1 MVILMTHTVLE
12 LKNVSKR
19 YPLAPGSSLEAQ
31 GRKAAIDNVSLTLAA
46 GQIYGFAG
54 LNGAGKTTSIKAA
67 LGLIQPDS
75 GSIEL
80 FGAPID
86 AAAFNQIGFCPE
98 KPVFYETLTASEII
112 DFSGRLLNVTVD
124 ASRKKQILERVGLYD
139 DRQKRVAAFSK
150 GMQQRLGIACA
161 MLHDPALYILDE
173 PASGL
178 DPLGR
183 RLIKDILKELKLAG
197 KTVFFSTHIIAD
209 ITEICDKIAIIHKGH
224 ILYEGTV
231 DEFCPE
237 HKNGEECFVKLI
249 QDYDS
254 KGAAAEG

>member
-1 MVILMTHTVLE
+1 MTQTVLE
-12 LKNVSKR
+12 LKNVSKS
-19 YPLAPGSSLEAQ
+19 YALAPGSSKDAQ
-31 GRKAAIDNVSLTLAA
+31 GRRAAIDNVSLVLKA

-67 LGLIQPDS
+67 LGLIRPDT

-86 AAAFNQIGFCPE
+86 VAAFNEIGFCPE

-112 DFSGRLLNVTVD
+112 DFSGKLLNIKTD
-124 ASRKKQILERVGLYD
+124 EARKKRILERVGLYE
-139 DRQKRVAAFSK
+139 DRQKRVGAFSK

-183 RLIKDILKELKLAG
+183 RLVKDILKELKLAG
-197 KTVFFSTHIIAD
+197 KTVFFSTHIISD
-209 ITEICDKIAIIHKGH
+209 ISEVCDKIAIIHKGH
-224 ILYEGTV
+224 ILFEGGV

-237 HKNGEECFVKLI
+237 HENGEEHFVKI
-249 QDYDS
+249 VQDYDS
-254 KGAAAEG
+254 KNALPSAEPA

>member
-1 MVILMTHTVLE
+1 MTQTVLE

-19 YPLAPGSSLEAQ
+19 YSLAPGSSKEAQ
-31 GRKAAIDNVSLTLAA
+31 GRRAAIDNVSLTLAA

-67 LGLIQPDS
+67 LGLIRPDS

-86 AAAFNQIGFCPE
+86 EAAFNNIGFCPE
-98 KPVFYETLTASEII
+98 KPVFYETLTANEIV
-112 DFSGRLLNVTVD
+112 DFSGKLLGIVAD
-124 ASRKKQILERVGLYD
+124 ASRKKYILEKVGLYD
-139 DRQKRVAAFSK
+139 DRHKRVGAFSK

-183 RLIKDILKELKLAG
+183 RLIKDILKELKQAG
-197 KTVFFSTHIIAD
+197 KTVFFSTHIISD
-209 ITEICDKIAIIHKGH
+209 ITEICDKIAIIHKGC
-224 ILYEGTV
+224 ILFEGSV
-231 DEFCPE
+231 DDFCPE
-237 HKNGEECFVKLI
+237 HKNGEERFVQII

-254 KGAAAEG
+254 KAQPAESGVA

>member
-1 MVILMTHTVLE
+1 MTHTVLE
-12 LKNVSKR
+12 LKNVSKS
-19 YPLAPGSSLEAQ
+19 YALAPGSAKDAQ
-31 GRKAAIDNVSLTLAA
+31 GRRAAIDNVSLTLAA

-75 GSIEL
+75 GTIEL
-80 FGAPID
+80 FGSPID
-86 AAAFNQIGFCPE
+86 AAAFNNIGFCPE
-98 KPVFYETLTASEII
+98 KPVFYETLTAEEIVE
-112 DFSGRLLNVTVD
+112 FSGKLLNITAD
-124 ASRKKQILERVGLYD
+124 ENRKKYILERVGLYD
-139 DRQKRVAAFSK
+139 DRHKRVGAFSK

-183 RLIKDILKELKLAG
+183 RLIKDILKELKHAG

-224 ILYEGTV
+224 ILYEGSV
-231 DEFCPE
+231 DEFCPGHE
-237 HKNGEECFVKLI
+237 NGEERFVKII

-254 KGAAAEG
+254 KNAAAEG

>member
-1 MVILMTHTVLE
+1 MTQTVLE
-12 LKNVSKR
+12 LKNVSKV
-19 YPLAPGSSLEAQ
+19 YALTPGSSKEAQ
-31 GRKAAIDNVSLTLAA
+31 GRRAAIDNVSLTLCA

-67 LGLIQPDS
+67 LGLIRPDS

-86 AAAFNQIGFCPE
+86 HAAFNNIGFCPE
-98 KPVFYETLTASEII
+98 KPVFYETLTASEIV
-112 DFSGRLLNVTVD
+112 DFSGRLLNISAD
-124 ASRKKQILERVGLYD
+124 EARKKEILNKVGLYD
-139 DRQKRVAAFSK
+139 DRHKRVGAFSK

-183 RLIKDILKELKLAG
+183 RLVKDILKELKQAG
-197 KTVFFSTHIIAD
+197 KTVFFSTHIISD
-209 ITEICDKIAIIHKGH
+209 ISEICDKIAIIHKGH
-224 ILYEGTV
+224 ILFEGGV

-237 HKNGEECFVKLI
+237 HKNGEERFVKI
-249 QDYDS
+249 VQDYDNKTS
-254 KGAAAEG
+254 VPAAESA